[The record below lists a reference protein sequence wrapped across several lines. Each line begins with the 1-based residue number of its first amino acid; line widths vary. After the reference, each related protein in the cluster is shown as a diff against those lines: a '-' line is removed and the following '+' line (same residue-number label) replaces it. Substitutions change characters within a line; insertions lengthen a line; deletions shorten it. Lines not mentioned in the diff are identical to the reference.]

1 MKEDAFYFSKILS
14 EEEQLAYQTIYKS
27 LLQHKKQCE
36 LPRIDNQKVSDIFQ
50 SVISDHPELYYVQPQ
65 ASYSYRGMG
74 INQNITLVYKEN
86 YVHEQHLI
94 DHEISKVLT
103 NIKMECQGKGELEQ
117 YMIIFDYLVDN
128 VDYQINNTLNQNAI
142 SALYYHKAQCSG
154 ISAAYKMLADSVGL
168 YCIIVNSNAKVNGKI
183 SPHSWNIVKINNH
196 YYHLDAT
203 YGIGHNQKG
212 KKPYSY
218 QYAFYSD
225 NAFADD
231 HILKPLW
238 PKCDDDSLER
248 LSNLSGDK
256 NVLLTEI
263 SSFYELR
270 NQLVEK
276 IKNKEKEMCFYFN
289 IEISEKQFDANLAS
303 SVKMVASNLRINI
316 RSVSYIKN
324 GKQLKLTLDY

>member
-1 MKEDAFYFSKILS
+1 MKEDAYYFSKILS
-14 EEEQLAYQTIYKS
+14 KEERLAYQMIYQS

-36 LPRIDNQKVSDIFQ
+36 LPRFDIQKASGVFQ

-65 ASYSYRGMG
+65 VSGSCRGVG
-74 INQNITLVYKEN
+74 IHQAITLVYQEN

-94 DHEISKVLT
+94 DREISKVLA
-103 NIKMECQGKGELEQ
+103 NIKMACQGKGELEQ
-117 YMIIFDYLVDN
+117 YMTIFDYLVDH
-128 VDYQINNTLNQNAI
+128 VDYQINNILNQNAI

-154 ISAAYKMLADSVGL
+154 ISAAYKMLSDSVGL
-168 YCIIVNSNAKVNGKI
+168 YCIIVNSNAKVNGMT

-225 NAFADD
+225 KAFAND
-231 HILKPLW
+231 HLLQPSW

-248 LSNLSGDK
+248 LGNLSNDK
-256 NVLLTEI
+256 NALLTEI

-276 IKNKEKEMCFYFN
+276 IKNKEKEMCFYLN
-289 IEISEKQFDANLAS
+289 IEIGEKQFDTNLAS
-303 SVKMVASNLRINI
+303 SVKMVASYLKINI

>member
-14 EEEQLAYQTIYKS
+14 KEEQLAYQTIYKS

-94 DHEISKVLT
+94 DREISKVLT

-168 YCIIVNSNAKVNGKI
+168 YCIIVNSNAKVNGK
-183 SPHSWNIVKINNH
+183 
-196 YYHLDAT
+196 T
-203 YGIGHNQKG
+203 
-212 KKPYSY
+212 
-218 QYAFYSD
+218 
-225 NAFADD
+225 
-231 HILKPLW
+231 
-238 PKCDDDSLER
+238 
-248 LSNLSGDK
+248 LSRR
-256 NVLLTEI
+256 I
-263 SSFYELR
+263 ELR
-270 NQLVEK
+270 
-276 IKNKEKEMCFYFN
+276 
-289 IEISEKQFDANLAS
+289 
-303 SVKMVASNLRINI
+303 
-316 RSVSYIKN
+316 
-324 GKQLKLTLDY
+324 